1 MDSNTTAF
9 DAELEA
15 MRVIGTAL
23 ANLDPGARVRVLN
36 WIGSHFAIGT
46 PPTQMPPAHGLQ
58 MVGGTTEVETE
69 IPGIARLTDAGL
81 EITVRD
87 LKAKSALDAAIRL
100 AHVVLLAKEKL
111 TGAKTVSSRKE
122 LVPILKQWRLYDGNT
137 RLALGQHKGILRKGD
152 DLSLDAI
159 SRRDAEMFI
168 QQVLDDSVLGSWNPN
183 GRPRKPIKKSGRDK
197 AAVADTE

>member
-1 MDSNTTAF
+1 MESNTTIAF

-23 ANLDPGARVRVLN
+23 ADLDPGARVRVLN

-46 PPTQMPPAHGLQ
+46 PPTQLPARGQQ
-58 MVGGTTEVETE
+58 MVGATTEVETE
-69 IPGIARLTDAGL
+69 IPGIARVTDAGL

-137 RLALGQHKGILRKGD
+137 RLALGQHKGIHRNGD

-183 GRPRKPIKKSGRDK
+183 GRPRKPIKKSGKGK

>member
-1 MDSNTTAF
+1 MDSNTTTIAF

-23 ANLDPGARVRVLN
+23 ADLDPGARVRVLT

-46 PPTQMPPAHGLQ
+46 PPTQLPARGLQ
-58 MVGGTTEVETE
+58 MVGATTEVETE
-69 IPGIARLTDAGL
+69 IPGIARVTEAGL

-87 LKAKSALDAAIRL
+87 LKAKSALDASIRL

-122 LVPILKQWRLYDGNT
+122 LPILKQWRLYDGNT
-137 RLALGQHKGILRKGD
+137 RVALGQHKGIHRNGD

-183 GRPRKPIKKSGRDK
+183 GRPRKAIKKSGKGK